1 MEVSDKI
8 MGSRKK
14 FATDLRR
21 LRDIIYKYFPTAEI
35 SSFDVAMTE
44 LRTKERIPQIPEAQA
59 NNNYWGYTLSRLI
72 FNFDKPPRN
81 TIPNNC
87 KDLKLILDIRAIG
100 DCEDLNTM
108 KDPFKWLEFNIV
120 IEGTKFINKE
130 PILMVTSYHLDRH
143 IQGEDDGNA
152 KYPHPLYHFQFGG
165 RKLKEYN
172 DSLETGN
179 LLIIDSPRIAHYPME
194 AILGI
199 DFTLSNFFPL
209 VWYRMKNESSE
220 YLSLIEEYQ
229 DMILKPYI
237 HTHASQWLY
246 SKENITN
253 SSLWNPNIICPQL
266 FKS

>member
-21 LRDIIYKYFPTAEI
+21 LRDIIYEFFPTAEI
-35 SSFDVAMTE
+35 SSFEAAMTE
-44 LRTKERIPQIPEAQA
+44 LRNKERTPLVPETQT

-72 FNFDKPPRN
+72 FNFDKPPRH
-81 TIPNNC
+81 TLPDNC
-87 KDLKLILDIRAIG
+87 RDLKLILDIKAIG

-120 IEGTKFINKE
+120 VEGTKFIDRK
-130 PILMVTSYHLDRH
+130 PVSMIASYHLDRH
-143 IQGEDDGNA
+143 IQGDKVSDTE
-152 KYPHPLYHFQFGG
+152 YPHPLYHFQFGG

-179 LLIIDSPRIAHYPME
+179 LLIFDSPRIAHYPME

-199 DFTLSNFFPL
+199 DFALSNFFPQI
-209 VWYRMKNESSE
+209 WYRMKNESNE
-220 YLSLIEEYQ
+220 YLNLIEEYQ

-237 HTHASQWLY
+237 HTHASQWQY
-246 SKENITN
+246 STRNIAN
-253 SSLWNPNIICPQL
+253 SSLWNPNTICPHL
-266 FKS
+266 FNS